1 MKSVLKFVCTKIF
14 KTRRIY
20 VSIYKI
26 TKNRSICFMDLS
38 VYAMAITM
46 STGNLPKQVTVRPG
60 KGQFNSLDIS
70 HVCLK
75 THDTIHCQ

>member
-1 MKSVLKFVCTKIF
+1 
-14 KTRRIY
+14 
-20 VSIYKI
+20 
-26 TKNRSICFMDLS
+26 MDLS

-75 THDTIHCQ
+75 KHDTIHCQ